1 MRAGLPVAITMTAL
15 LIGCA
20 MEQPP
25 QSTVSSTQGSTVVQ
39 SAQVTNVRD
48 ITIRGG
54 PSSGIGAIVGTVL
67 GSVAGNTPGGS
78 NGRAAA
84 TVGGTV
90 AGDMAGQQVEQ
101 SGVSKNITTLTV
113 RFENGDTR
121 TYDIE
126 PGESFRIGDIVK
138 ITTSKGITRITH

>member
-1 MRAGLPVAITMTAL
+1 MRAGLPVAITMTVL

-20 MEQPP
+20 MEPPP
-25 QSTVSSTQGSTVVQ
+25 QTAVSSTQGSTVVQ

-67 GSVAGNTPGGS
+67 G
-78 NGRAAA
+78 
-84 TVGGTV
+84 
-90 AGDMAGQQVEQ
+90 DMSGQQVEQ

-138 ITTSKGITRITH
+138 IATSKGITRITH